1 MDGTDLSYILLLAVI
16 PVVLALLVALPFI
29 APALAPGPDRDSNR
43 RTAQPGRMAAR
54 AYPDS
59 LSRLPGC

>member
-1 MDGTDLSYILLLAVI
+1 MDGTDLIYILLLTVI
-16 PVVLALLVALPFI
+16 PVVLALLVVLPFI

-54 AYPDS
+54 AHPDS